1 MYRKI
6 IVGYDGRPTSEDAL
20 AFAKLISDATGAE
33 LIVAGVFQFDP
44 LWGGRDP
51 AFQDAEREYARDIER
66 AAKSVGA
73 QAEAIPSS
81 SPARGL
87 HELAEESG
95 ADLVVVGSS
104 SAGKLGQVLGGNVAL
119 TLLHGSPCSVAV
131 APRGFAESAPGAIK
145 EITVGFDGTPESLTA
160 LHDTIDLAR
169 ASGAALNVV
178 TVAEPPPIGYGKGG
192 GPNQGWHELK
202 DEIEKQMRS
211 RLEETLADLPDDVQA
226 KGVLVTGEADK
237 ELAAAA
243 TDDGGLLVLGS
254 RAYGPLRRV
263 LLGSVSREL
272 LRSAPC
278 AVVVH
283 PRTATDGAQ
292 GGQPVSEAQSA
303 L

>member
-6 IVGYDGRPTSEDAL
+6 IVGYDGSPASDDAL
-20 AFAKLISDATGAE
+20 ALAKLISDATGGE

-51 AFQDAEREYARDIER
+51 AFHEAEREYARDIER
-66 AAKSVGA
+66 AAESVGG

-104 SAGKLGQVLGGNVAL
+104 SAGKLGKVLGGDVAL
-119 TLLHGSPCSVAV
+119 SLLHGSPCSVAV
-131 APRGFAESAPGAIK
+131 APRGYAESAPGAIK
-145 EITVGFDGTPESLTA
+145 EITVGFDGTPESFAA
-160 LHDTIDLAR
+160 LHDTVDLAR
-169 ASGAALNVV
+169 ASAAALSVV

-202 DEIEKQMRS
+202 DEIEKQMRG
-211 RLEETLADLPDDVQA
+211 RLDEALAELPDDVRA
-226 KGVLVTGEADK
+226 KGLLVTGEPGK
-237 ELAAAA
+237 GLAEAVRE
-243 TDDGGLLVLGS
+243 DGGLLVLGS

-272 LRSAPC
+272 LQSAPC

-283 PRTATDGAQ
+283 PRSATDGAQ
-292 GGQPVSEAQSA
+292 AGRQAAGAESVS
-303 L
+303 

>member
-6 IVGYDGRPTSEDAL
+6 IVGYDGRPASDDAL
-20 AFAKLISDATGAE
+20 AFAKLISGATGAE

-51 AFQDAEREYARDIER
+51 AFQEAEREYARAVER
-66 AAKSVGA
+66 AAESVGA
-73 QAEAIPSS
+73 VAEAIPSS

-104 SAGKLGQVLGGNVAL
+104 SSGKLGQVLGGNVAL

-145 EITVGFDGTPESLTA
+145 EITVGFDGTTESLAA
-160 LHDTIDLAR
+160 LHDTVDLAR
-169 ASGAALNVV
+169 ASGAVLNVV

-202 DEIEKQMRS
+202 DEIEKEMKA
-211 RLEETLADLPDDVQA
+211 RLDEVLADLPDDVRA
-226 KGVLVTGEADK
+226 KGVLVVADVANG
-237 ELAAAA
+237 LAEAA
-243 TDDGGLLVLGS
+243 TEDGGLLVLGS
-254 RAYGPLRRV
+254 RGYGPLRRV

-283 PRTATDGAQ
+283 PRSATDGAQ
-292 GGQPVSEAQSA
+292 AGRHTAEAESVS
-303 L
+303 